1 MVLIMGEIVVRRFG
15 GGVEDLSDSFINYG
29 DSSFDNSFSSVSLRL
44 FFVVLCYSLVYILD
58 KDLESVNNG

>member
-1 MVLIMGEIVVRRFG
+1 MVLIMGEIIVRRFG
-15 GGVEDLSDSFINYG
+15 GGVEDLS